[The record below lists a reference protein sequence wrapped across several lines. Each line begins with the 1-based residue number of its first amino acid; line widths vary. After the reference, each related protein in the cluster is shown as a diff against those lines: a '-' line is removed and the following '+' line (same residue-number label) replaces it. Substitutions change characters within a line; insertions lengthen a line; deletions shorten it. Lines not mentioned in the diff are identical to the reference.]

1 MANIQN
7 IRAVG
12 NPQRAYEFEVE
23 LLAATAAGTLPILTQ
38 RVESVTIPE
47 TSVETIE
54 INYKGRKTIHAGRDA
69 SGHTVVVSFWDSE
82 KRDVYRFIK
91 RWMEVGISNS
101 EVGGGMNRED
111 YATQMLIR
119 TFAADSDKVT
129 GITRL
134 TQVWPTSLGEVRLD
148 YATSEHLK
156 FDVTFSY
163 DSVLSY

>member
-23 LLAATAAGTLPILTQ
+23 LLAAVAAGTLPILTQ

-91 RWMEVGISNS
+91 RWMETGISNS
-101 EVGGGMNRED
+101 EVGGGNNRED

-129 GITRL
+129 GLTRL